1 MIQYHTSLLTQ
12 CLLAPQAILSLTV
25 C

>member
-12 CLLAPQAILSLTV
+12 CLLAPQAILSLTA